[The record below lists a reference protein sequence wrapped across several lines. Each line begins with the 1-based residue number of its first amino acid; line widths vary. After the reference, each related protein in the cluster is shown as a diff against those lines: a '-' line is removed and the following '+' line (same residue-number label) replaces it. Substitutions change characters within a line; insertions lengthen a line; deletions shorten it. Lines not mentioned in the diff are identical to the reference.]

1 MAGFRL
7 SMKMALSFG
16 TEREEA
22 TTATTSIMSATPS
35 QLIRLAFVV
44 VLVLRTLSC
53 FIGTEAA
60 IYRPQDRAH
69 KKQVQDIKVVFSNV
83 HSLMFCRDCDDPLSE
98 GSIGEFL

>member
-1 MAGFRL
+1 MAGFGL
-7 SMKMALSFG
+7 SMKTALSFR

-22 TTATTSIMSATPS
+22 ITITSIMSATPS
-35 QLIRLAFVV
+35 QLIRLSFVV

-60 IYRPQDRAH
+60 IYRPSNYAD